1 MTDTHANH
9 ILSSLNERRRDNPR
23 LQPNLTIPLSRKTSP
38 TRKYRQDAFGR
49 RARDGRRPHHRTID
63 ICDVL
68 TDLARTQLI
77 HHTIANFNIQPDK
90 QAIARINDSYSTL
103 QQARE
108 MRLRDAENALKSTLL
123 SSQCIAIRRSK
134 VTRLLLQPSMAYL
147 WETPETT
154 QHHQRQLP
162 LPPPPAFLWRDRATI
177 PRISHFSLNLKTLFQ
192 DADQTQTEL
201 SRQLNTMSSQHAEL
215 TQAHSS
221 TAHASEIARLD
232 TAKFRTAKAASD
244 AEMEAE
250 RLAQQAADLNARLQE
265 LEIQGLD
272 GSADDQQ
279 RRRDPVDD
287 EVLLRLKV
295 YRSLGIE
302 IERDTKDGEFSR
314 AVVRNDR
321 KGDVH
326 VVNLDPKFSKFF
338 YANYFWQTL

>member
-1 MTDTHANH
+1 MLLAEEPATLISH
-9 ILSSLNERRRDNPR
+9 
-23 LQPNLTIPLSRKTSP
+23 
-38 TRKYRQDAFGR
+38 
-49 RARDGRRPHHRTID
+49 TID
-63 ICDVL
+63 
-68 TDLARTQLI
+68 
-77 HHTIANFNIQPDK
+77 NFNIQPDK
-90 QAIARINDSYSTL
+90 QAIARINESLSTL

-108 MRLRDAENALKSTLL
+108 LRLREAENALK
-123 SSQCIAIRRSK
+123 K
-134 VTRLLLQPSMAYL
+134 
-147 WETPETT
+147 
-154 QHHQRQLP
+154 
-162 LPPPPAFLWRDRATI
+162 
-177 PRISHFSLNLKTLFQ
+177 
-192 DADQTQTEL
+192 L
-201 SRQLNTMSSQHAEL
+201 SRQLNTMTSQHAEL
-215 TQAHSS
+215 TSTHSS

-232 TAKFRTAKAASD
+232 TTKFRTAKAASD

-272 GSADDQQ
+272 GSADEQA

-302 IERDTKDGEFSR
+302 IERDGKDGSGTGEFTR

-326 VVNLDPKFSKFF
+326 VVNMDKKFSKFF